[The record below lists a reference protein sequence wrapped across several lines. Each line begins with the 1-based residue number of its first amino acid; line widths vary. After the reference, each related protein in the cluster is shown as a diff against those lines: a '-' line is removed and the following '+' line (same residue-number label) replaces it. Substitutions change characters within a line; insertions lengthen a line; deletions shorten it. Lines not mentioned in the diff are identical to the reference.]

1 MEAEG
6 MTGSER
12 VMADLSQLY
21 HRELPGGGYVA
32 IEMVADGAATETT
45 NLERVAVERRGDETR
60 RFGHQPPFFS
70 LPAGRPFRARV
81 RVERRA
87 EPGRRDGHEPPV
99 IAEAQGDTSS
109 TVFGELYRIASDN
122 AAVARGLLRW
132 KTDREQQQQ
141 SL

>member
-1 MEAEG
+1 

-12 VMADLSQLY
+12 TVADLSQLY

-32 IEMVADGAATETT
+32 IEMIVDVETDT
-45 NLERVAVERRGDETR
+45 GEFEQVSVERREEEAR
-60 RFGHQPPFFS
+60 RFGHRPPS
-70 LPAGRPFRARV
+70 VIHRTGRPFRARV
-81 RVERRA
+81 CVERRA
-87 EPGRRDGHEPPV
+87 EAGRRDGHVPPV

-132 KTDREQQQQ
+132 KAAREQRP
-141 SL
+141 SI

>member
-1 MEAEG
+1 

-12 VMADLSQLY
+12 MVSDLSELY

-32 IEMVADGAATETT
+32 IEMVSEVDVTGMTE
-45 NLERVAVERRGDETR
+45 LERIAVERRGDATR
-60 RFGHQPPFFS
+60 RFGHQPPSFS
-70 LPAGRPFRARV
+70 IPAGQPFRARV

-87 EPGRRDGHEPPV
+87 EADRRDGHQPPV

-132 KTDREQQQQ
+132 KTAREQRAP
-141 SL
+141 

>member
-1 MEAEG
+1 MP
-6 MTGSER
+6 GSDR
-12 VMADLSQLY
+12 MMADLSQLY

-32 IEMVADGAATETT
+32 IEMIVDADSIEKAEV
-45 NLERVAVERRGDETR
+45 ERIAVERRGDERR
-60 RFGHQPPFFS
+60 RFGHEPPSFT

-81 RVERRA
+81 CVERRA
-87 EPGRRDGHEPPV
+87 ELERRDGHAPPV

-132 KTDREQQQQ
+132 KARREQG
-141 SL
+141 SH

>member
-1 MEAEG
+1 
-6 MTGSER
+6 MTRSER
-12 VMADLSQLY
+12 MVADLSELY

-32 IEMVADGAATETT
+32 IEMVSELDAADMRE
-45 NLERVAVERRGDETR
+45 LERIAVERRGDESR
-60 RFGHQPPFFS
+60 RFGHQPPSFS
-70 LPAGRPFRARV
+70 MPAGRPFRARV

-109 TVFGELYRIASDN
+109 TVFGELYRIACDN

-132 KTDREQQQQ
+132 KTAREQRTQ
-141 SL
+141 

>member
-1 MEAEG
+1 

-12 VMADLSQLY
+12 MVADLSQLY

-32 IEMVADGAATETT
+32 IEMVSEVDVDMTE
-45 NLERVAVERRGDETR
+45 LERIAVERRGDAAR
-60 RFGHQPPFFS
+60 RFGHRPPSFTV
-70 LPAGRPFRARV
+70 PAGRPFRARV
-81 RVERRA
+81 RVERRT
-87 EPGRRDGHEPPV
+87 EPARRDGHEPPV

-132 KTDREQQQQ
+132 KMAREQRPQ
-141 SL
+141 

>member
-1 MEAEG
+1 

-12 VMADLSQLY
+12 MVSDLSELY

-32 IEMVADGAATETT
+32 IEMVSEVDVTGMTE
-45 NLERVAVERRGDETR
+45 LERIAVERRGDATR
-60 RFGHQPPFFS
+60 RFGHQPPSFS
-70 LPAGRPFRARV
+70 IRAGQPFRARV

-87 EPGRRDGHEPPV
+87 EADRRDGHQPPV

-132 KTDREQQQQ
+132 KTAREQRTP
-141 SL
+141 

>member
-1 MEAEG
+1 

-12 VMADLSQLY
+12 MVADLSQLY

-32 IEMVADGAATETT
+32 IEMVSEVDAPEMTE
-45 NLERVAVERRGDETR
+45 LERVAVERRGDETR
-60 RFGHQPPFFS
+60 RFGHQPPSFS

-81 RVERRA
+81 RVERRT

-109 TVFGELYRIASDN
+109 TVFGELYRIACDN

-132 KTDREQQQQ
+132 KMAREQQPQ
-141 SL
+141 

>member
-1 MEAEG
+1 

-12 VMADLSQLY
+12 VVADLSQLY

-32 IEMVADGAATETT
+32 IEMVSDGPADMAH
-45 NLERVAVERRGDETR
+45 LERIAVERRGEEGR
-60 RFGHQPPFFS
+60 RFGHQPPSFAV
-70 LPAGRPFRARV
+70 PAGRPFRARV

-99 IAEAQGDTSS
+99 IAEAQGDTSH

-132 KTDREQQQQ
+132 KMAREQRQ
-141 SL
+141 

>member
-1 MEAEG
+1 

-12 VMADLSQLY
+12 MVADLSQLY

-32 IEMVADGAATETT
+32 IEMVSEVDGSEMTR
-45 NLERVAVERRGDETR
+45 LERVAVERRGDETR
-60 RFGHQPPFFS
+60 RLGHQPPSFVHT
-70 LPAGRPFRARV
+70 AGSPFRARV

-87 EPGRRDGHEPPV
+87 EAGRRDGHEPPV

-109 TVFGELYRIASDN
+109 MVFGELYRIASDN

-132 KTDREQQQQ
+132 KTAREQTQ
-141 SL
+141 

>member
-1 MEAEG
+1 

-12 VMADLSQLY
+12 MVADLSQLY

-32 IEMVADGAATETT
+32 IEMVSDADVTGITE
-45 NLERVAVERRGDETR
+45 LERIAVERRGDETR
-60 RFGHQPPFFS
+60 RLGHQPPTFS
-70 LPAGRPFRARV
+70 LPSGRPFRARV
-81 RVERRA
+81 RVERRS

-109 TVFGELYRIASDN
+109 SVFGELYRIASDN

-132 KTDREQQQQ
+132 KTAREGQA
-141 SL
+141 

>member
-1 MEAEG
+1 

-12 VMADLSQLY
+12 MLADLSQLY

-32 IEMVADGAATETT
+32 IEMVLEGDATGMTET
-45 NLERVAVERRGDETR
+45 ERIAVERRGDEVR
-60 RFGHQPPFFS
+60 RFGHQPPSFTK
-70 LPAGRPFRARV
+70 PAGRPFRARV
-81 RVERRA
+81 CVERRS

-99 IAEAQGDTSS
+99 IAEAEGETSN

-132 KTDREQQQQ
+132 KAAREQRME
-141 SL
+141 

>member
-1 MEAEG
+1 

-12 VMADLSQLY
+12 TVADLSQLY

-32 IEMVADGAATETT
+32 IEMIPDADVSEMIE
-45 NLERVAVERRGDETR
+45 LERVAIERRGDEAR

-70 LPAGRPFRARV
+70 HPAGRPFRARI

-132 KTDREQQQQ
+132 KTAREQGT
-141 SL
+141 L